1 MRLLKTNIV
10 LFCVLVL
17 FMTPSLLF
25 SYEKAIQKG
34 QFAKALKELK
44 GKDPKSLS
52 RKNKLDLKLLNQL
65 LPIYDNLQKR
75 LNGDVKAKRI
85 SSEQRS
91 ELRQVMLKGIVDV
104 IDNNIDRAKIY
115 FVHGLF
121 VDPSMEAFTKVM
133 AIIGYPEGSYLV
145 MDQRERLIGQ
155 VDQYFYG
162 GGYLLAS
169 QQLELLAVIDSSNYE
184 VFEKLGSSY
193 YMMNKK
199 QQAIE
204 SWQTAL
210 FLNPERKALKP
221 LISQVKE
228 MLKQEAAERYA
239 KSKQKKSKK
248 KVEITDPI
256 KMGVFGSR
264 GAANNFA
271 QSYISQN
278 IPTKVVQREDMKWEV
293 RVSKSALAKANKK

>member
-1 MRLLKTNIV
+1 
-10 LFCVLVL
+10 
-17 FMTPSLLF
+17 
-25 SYEKAIQKG
+25 
-34 QFAKALKELK
+34 
-44 GKDPKSLS
+44 
-52 RKNKLDLKLLNQL
+52 
-65 LPIYDNLQKR
+65 
-75 LNGDVKAKRI
+75 
-85 SSEQRS
+85 
-91 ELRQVMLKGIVDV
+91 
-104 IDNNIDRAKIY
+104 
-115 FVHGLF
+115 
-121 VDPSMEAFTKVM
+121 
-133 AIIGYPEGSYLV
+133 
-145 MDQRERLIGQ
+145 

>member
-1 MRLLKTNIV
+1 
-10 LFCVLVL
+10 
-17 FMTPSLLF
+17 MTPSLLF

-199 QQAIE
+199 Q
-204 SWQTAL
+204 
-210 FLNPERKALKP
+210 P
-221 LISQVKE
+221 
-228 MLKQEAAERYA
+228 
-239 KSKQKKSKK
+239 
-248 KVEITDPI
+248 
-256 KMGVFGSR
+256 
-264 GAANNFA
+264 
-271 QSYISQN
+271 QN
-278 IPTKVVQREDMKWEV
+278 
-293 RVSKSALAKANKK
+293 